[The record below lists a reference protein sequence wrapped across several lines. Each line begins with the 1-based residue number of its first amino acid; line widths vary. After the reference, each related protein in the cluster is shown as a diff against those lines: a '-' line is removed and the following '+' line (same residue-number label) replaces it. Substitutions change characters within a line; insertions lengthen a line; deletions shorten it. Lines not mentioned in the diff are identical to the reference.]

1 MSMANSFPANPTW
14 EDLGKVFEQ
23 GFNANTKEYQQHLAR
38 LAGSDGY
45 EVAPIRGML
54 ASSSLLGLSRQAL
67 PQSVGSTEWGQKLLE
82 VLPQGKFRDAVL
94 NTPLGG
100 YSQEERAQY
109 SEARANDPE
118 LRRYS
123 VELGKLPNLEGA
135 GEVDAGTG
143 NYRAKAAQVAGVAAN
158 DFVTDGLRNIW
169 WFLNAPQAITTVA
182 MLHGMHSAGEKFKS
196 ANPEQAKAIGE
207 GVPLITRRAPRMAA
221 LAPAWIAMSMGIGN
235 FGRTPGYKAT
245 LPSEEDP
252 TQTTDPIGETLNRYF
267 LGRSGSLLPYDEFV
281 KERPD
286 VSKDEYDA
294 YKQYLFGNGMP
305 IKATLDGIQGP
316 EVTFMGKSIPLA
328 TGVLPAVAAV
338 IGARRGMKVGA
349 QKVAQ
354 AGGYEKAQRLGLDY
368 EAIRKAFNEQEKRV
382 ADGQPRV
389 DPKTKEK
396 EVTRDDYEKAHDL
409 YRGRVEANERQVAKS
424 VLVNSAGAMTGTALA
439 GHVLESMRRAL
450 KGRAPQ
456 EDPETEDQVL
466 T

>member
-1 MSMANSFPANPTW
+1 MANTFPADPTW

-23 GFNANTKEYQQHLAR
+23 GFNSNTKEYQQHLAR
-38 LAGSDGY
+38 LSGSDGY

-54 ASSSLLGLSRQAL
+54 ASSSMLGLARQAL
-67 PQSVGSTEWGQKLLE
+67 PESVGATDWGQKLLE
-82 VLPQGKFRDAVL
+82 ILPQGKFRDAVL

-123 VELGKLPNLEGA
+123 IELGKLPNLEGP

-182 MLHGMHSAGEKFKS
+182 MLHGMHRAGQKFKTES
-196 ANPEQAKAIGE
+196 GQEEFIGKD
-207 GVPLITRRAPRMAA
+207 VPLISRRAPRMAA

-235 FGRTPGYKAT
+235 FGRTPGFKAT

-267 LGRSGSLLPYDEFV
+267 LGRSGGLLPYDEFV

-286 VSKDEYDA
+286 VSKGEYDA

-354 AGGYEKAQRLGLDY
+354 ASGYEKAQRLGRNY
-368 EAIRKAFNEQEKRV
+368 EDVRKAFNEQEKRV

-396 EVTRDDYEKAHDL
+396 EVTRDEYEAAHKA
-409 YRGRVEANERQVAKS
+409 YRDQVDANERQVTKS
-424 VLVNSAGAMTGTALA
+424 VLVNSAGMMSGTALA

-450 KGRAPQ
+450 KGKAPQ
-456 EDPETEDQVL
+456 EESQAETPA
-466 T
+466 

>member
-1 MSMANSFPANPTW
+1 MANNFPANPTW

-38 LAGSDGY
+38 LSGSDGY

-54 ASSSLLGLSRQAL
+54 ASSSLLGLSRQVL

-100 YSQEERAQY
+100 YSQEEMSQY

-123 VELGKLPNLEGA
+123 VELGKLPNLEGT

-169 WFLNAPQAITTVA
+169 WFLNAPQAIATVA
-182 MLHGMHSAGEKFKS
+182 MLHGMHGAGEKFKR

-221 LAPAWIAMSMGIGN
+221 LAPAWIAMSMGVGN

-252 TQTTDPIGETLNRYF
+252 RETTDPIGETLNRYF
-267 LGRSGSLLPYDEFV
+267 LGRSGALLPYDEFV

-294 YKQYLFGNGMP
+294 YKSYLFGNGMP
-305 IKATLDGIQGP
+305 IKATLEGIQGP

-349 QKVAQ
+349 QKVA
-354 AGGYEKAQRLGLDY
+354 AAEGYAKAQRLGVEYDSVKRNF
-368 EAIRKAFNEQEKRV
+368 EKQERREQL
-382 ADGQPRV
+382 GLPRV
-389 DPKTKEK
+389 DKEK
-396 EVTRDDYEKAHDL
+396 GASEVTRDQYEAAYKA
-409 YRGRVEANERQVAKS
+409 YRDQVDANDRQVTKS

-439 GHVLESMRRAL
+439 GHVLESVRRAM
-450 KGRAPQ
+450 KGKAPQ
-456 EDPETEDQVL
+456 EETEAEVQA
-466 T
+466 

>member
-1 MSMANSFPANPTW
+1 MANSFPANPTW
-14 EDLGKVFEQ
+14 EDLGRVFEQ

-38 LAGSDGY
+38 LSGSDGY

-54 ASSSLLGLSRQAL
+54 ASSSLLGMSRQAL

-100 YSQEERAQY
+100 YSQEERTQY
-109 SEARANDPE
+109 SEMRANDPE

-123 VELGKLPNLEGA
+123 VELGKLPNLEGP

-182 MLHGMHSAGEKFKS
+182 MLHGMHSAGEKFKG
-196 ANPEQAKAIGE
+196 ANPKQAEAIGE

-221 LAPAWIAMSMGIGN
+221 LAPAWIAMSMGVGN

-252 TQTTDPIGETLNRYF
+252 RETTDPIGETLNRYF
-267 LGRSGSLLPYDEFV
+267 LGRSGALLPYDEFV

-294 YKQYLFGNGMP
+294 YKSYLFGNGMP
-305 IKATLDGIQGP
+305 IKATLEGIQGP

-349 QKVAQ
+349 QKVA
-354 AGGYEKAQRLGLDY
+354 AAEGYAKAQRLGVEYDSVKRNF
-368 EAIRKAFNEQEKRV
+368 EKQEKREQL
-382 ADGQPRV
+382 GLSRV
-389 DPKTKEK
+389 DKEK
-396 EVTRDDYEKAHDL
+396 GGSEITRDQYEAAYKA
-409 YRGRVEANERQVAKS
+409 YRDQVDANDRQVTKS

-439 GHVLESMRRAL
+439 GHVLESVRRAM
-450 KGRAPQ
+450 KGKAPQ
-456 EDPETEDQVL
+456 EETEAEVQA
-466 T
+466 